1 MYFFRATITDASFS
15 FSVHKNLNRW
25 KNSPPFFPT
34 IFQLKLCFSM
44 LFYAFPIK
52 KKPLKR
58 IGFQWFALFCITNQR
73 RRGDYHLVIFPIS
86 NVMSRIKFLYIN
98 HCYSILCIYFIF
110 IDITLLHLQYGLY
123 DTKTVTSTVTYQLR
137 IK

>member
-34 IFQLKLCFSM
+34 IFQLKLCFFM

-58 IGFQWFALFCITNQR
+58 IDFQWFALFCITYQR
-73 RRGDYHLVIFPIS
+73 RKGDSNPRYPNRVRQFSKLLVSATHPSLQGLAKKHLCSFKTECKS
-86 NVMSRIKFLYIN
+86 N
-98 HCYSILCIYFIF
+98 H
-110 IDITLLHLQYGLY
+110 
-123 DTKTVTSTVTYQLR
+123 KTYKSKLFQSF
-137 IK
+137 